1 MIKVADALNSFASEP
16 EASAP
21 LSEEIFVLTSY
32 QLQDLICEAVA
43 RAQAPL
49 LERLEAAEAQL
60 QLGALQARLDALE
73 EERGAGSGVGERTPQ
88 DAQEGLN
95 QIFQVVL
102 DLKASLESL
111 EDMTARERAYD
122 RQRLARLERVDPQP
136 LQKDRGEILRALIAA
151 NGGKMLAKEAR
162 RKMRLSKSS
171 FSQLLA
177 TMKNDLGVKGYH
189 QDKRNLVLFIK

>member
-1 MIKVADALNSFASEP
+1 VIKVADALNSFASEP

-49 LERLEAAEAQL
+49 LEKLEAAEAQL

-151 NGGKMLAKEAR
+151 NGGKMLATDAR
-162 RKMRLSKSS
+162 KKMHLSRSR
-171 FSQLLA
+171 FSKLLA
-177 TMKNDLGVKGYH
+177 TVKDEIEARPYH
-189 QDKRNLVLFIK
+189 LNKSWQVLVLR

>member
-151 NGGKMLAKEAR
+151 NGGKMLATDAR
-162 RKMRLSKSS
+162 KKMHLSRSR
-171 FSQLLA
+171 FSKLLA
-177 TMKNDLGVKGYH
+177 TVKDEIEARPYH
-189 QDKRNLVLFIK
+189 LNKSWQVLVLR

>member
-49 LERLEAAEAQL
+49 LEKLEAAEAQL

-151 NGGKMLAKEAR
+151 NGGKILATDAR
-162 RKMRLSKSS
+162 KKMHLSRAR
-171 FSQLLA
+171 FSKLLA
-177 TMKNDLGVKGYH
+177 TVKDGIEARPYH
-189 QDKRNLVLFIK
+189 LNKSWQVLVLR

>member
-21 LSEEIFVLTSY
+21 LSEEIFVLTSC

-49 LERLEAAEAQL
+49 LERLEAAEA

-151 NGGKMLAKEAR
+151 NGGKMLATDA
-162 RKMRLSKSS
+162 RKMMHLSRSR
-171 FSQLLA
+171 FSKLLA
-177 TMKNDLGVKGYH
+177 TVKDEIEARPYH
-189 QDKRNLVLFIK
+189 LNKSWQVLVLR